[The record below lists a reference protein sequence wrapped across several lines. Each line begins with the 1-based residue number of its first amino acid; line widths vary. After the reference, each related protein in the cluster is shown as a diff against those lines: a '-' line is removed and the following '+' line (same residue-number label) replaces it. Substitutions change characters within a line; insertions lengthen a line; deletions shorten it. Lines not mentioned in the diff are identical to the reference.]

1 MSHLFH
7 ITSLPLH
14 INQYSYQVSQN
25 DSYLIIETLSQ
36 LVLPPNP
43 EDGKAILIV
52 NVSEQVLSLETN
64 DGVNKIYNN
73 LYAPNGSFEVEID
86 ANRMIYLIFVIN
98 ISTNQGKW
106 LTHLG

>member
-14 INQYSYQVSQN
+14 INQYYYQITQN
-25 DSYLIIETLSQ
+25 DSYLIVETLSN
-36 LVLPPNP
+36 LTLPTNP
-43 EDGKAILIV
+43 TDGKARLLV
-52 NVSEQVLSLETN
+52 NVSDQALTLESN

-73 LYAPNGSFEVEID
+73 LYAPDGKFTIELD
-86 ANRMIYLIFVIN
+86 ANRMIYLIYVIN
-98 ISTNQGKW
+98 RLNNQGKW